1 MPKKR
6 TVAEEGLS
14 GTEINEI
21 KSILI
26 SFQSGNC
33 SKEQTTRRVIELLK
47 SRKTMN
53 TVVWED
59 LKDTVE
65 FTGFDWVQTRDLV
78 FYFKI
83 EYFKRSRVNRY

>member
-83 EYFKRSRVNRY
+83 EYFKRSSVNRY